1 MKEFYIR
8 DAAQQEN
15 KVVTTSYVVSN
26 KQIKSKK
33 SGEPYLDLTLMDR
46 TGTIQAKM
54 WDNVEECAYAFDQDA
69 VSGDEDDHEDELRGD
84 EGDRGFDPATSPRD
98 GDVRERAG
106 ECDRSEYCGD
116 DD

>member
-1 MKEFYIR
+1 VQLLGVIAGEV
-8 DAAQQEN
+8 DNLE
-15 KVVTTSYVVSN
+15 
-26 KQIKSKK
+26 
-33 SGEPYLDLTLMDR
+33 GEPGCETSDEEYEDAGDDLGHLLR
-46 TGTIQAKM
+46 HTGARL
-54 WDNVEECAYAFDQDA
+54 AYAFDQDA